1 MGRAL
6 YRKYRSKKLS
16 EIVGQ
21 EHITKA
27 LGKALGTGRISHAYL
42 FTGPRGIGKTSI
54 ARILA
59 HEVNQLPYDELQ
71 THIDIIEIDAAS
83 NRRIDEVRDLREKV
97 HIAPTSAKYK
107 VYIIDEVH
115 MLTREAFNALL
126 KTLEE
131 PPEHVIFILATTEA
145 HKLPETIISRTQH
158 FAFKPI
164 ETDKAIAHL
173 SEIAKKEKI
182 SIDKDALRLIAEHGG
197 GSFRDSISLL
207 DQISNTSEKI
217 TTSDVAMMLG
227 ITSDDAIT
235 SIMESLRTQ
244 NAKALITTLQSLR
257 TQGIDAAILAKQLAA
272 ALRASIL
279 QGTASQPTETLQLLQ
294 QLIEVPAS
302 ADPYAALEVRLLQAA
317 FANHTPAANEA
328 NPPSSHQKKSTP
340 APKPPKDT
348 TQKNATKPDQTP
360 PPTPDI
366 VKTAPVSESEIPKS
380 AVAEPKPAMPPKSM
394 GKNSKKITEAEWPE
408 VINEIKRTYNT
419 LYGILRMAHPSFDD
433 TSVTLTLAFAFHQKR
448 LNEPKNRQVIADAI
462 EKVCGAS
469 PEIICV
475 VGKPQ
480 ATSTPTEDKTLPNV
494 PNPQKP
500 DSLGN
505 ISNIFGGG
513 ELLES

>member
-27 LGKALGTGRISHAYL
+27 LGKALVTGRISHAYL

-164 ETDKAIAHL
+164 ETDQVIAHL

-217 TTSDVAMMLG
+217 TVSDVEMMLG
-227 ITSDDAIT
+227 ITSDDALT
-235 SIMESLRTQ
+235 SIMESLSTR

-279 QGTASQPTETLQLLQ
+279 QGATNQPTETLQLLQ

-302 ADPYAALEVRLLQAA
+302 ADPYAALEVRLLQAV
-317 FANHTPAANEA
+317 FANHTPAANEV
-328 NPPSSHQKKSTP
+328 NPPSSHPKSTP
-340 APKPPKDT
+340 APKPPQDT
-348 TQKNATKPDQTP
+348 TQKNATKPEQTP

-366 VKTAPVSESEIPKS
+366 VKTAPVSEPEIPKS
-380 AVAEPKPAMPPKSM
+380 AQAEAKPAMPAKSM

-433 TSVTLTLAFAFHQKR
+433 TSVTLRLAFAFHQKR

-475 VGKPQ
+475 VGKP
-480 ATSTPTEDKTLPNV
+480 AASDTFTKDNALPDV
-494 PNPQKP
+494 PGSPKS